1 MLPSRVTGRQP
12 HIFLAATLLLLSP
25 AAAQTVATGDSRHVT
40 EPHYPAI
47 CTVLTAQFS
56 TSQRSSPPTPDDT
69 DRLQTALN
77 TCAGTGRAV
86 LLIGTH
92 EADAFYST
100 QITVNGEGLVVA
112 PGITLEGNNGYAKQS
127 ELVLI
132 EGANSFLG
140 GPGAIDGRGDIL
152 TGGTPRLVQG
162 KKITNLVVYNITL
175 QQAAHPNLYVEN
187 GDGLTIWRIKI
198 RTPANRH
205 NADGIDIDSLT
216 NATVAFSSIE
226 AGDDGVAVKTN
237 SAAASNITVVKN
249 QLYGTHGLSIGSQT
263 FHGVTNVLFLDNFV
277 YGVDLEGNPSTDAN
291 AIRIKS
297 DATCGGL
304 VKQVTYQNTCMKQAK
319 HLIILN
325 TYYGTCSGTPGI
337 PQYTDIVINGARSI
351 DSVSGAYESFTGYSA
366 SYPLEVYLAHID
378 LDSATQ
384 LNDQY
389 AQVYLHDSNITPSG
403 PGVTTRFWYAK
414 GEVPHCK
421 EDEDDK
427 KGDKDDKRW

>member
-1 MLPSRVTGRQP
+1 MIPLRVTGRQP
-12 HIFLAATLLLLSP
+12 HILLASTLLFLLP
-25 AAAQTVATGDSRHVT
+25 VAAQTVATGDSRRVT
-40 EPHYPAI
+40 EPRYPAI
-47 CTVLTAQFS
+47 CTILTAQFS

-69 DRLQTALN
+69 ERLQTALT

-86 LLIGTH
+86 LLVGAPK
-92 EADAFYST
+92 ADAFYST
-100 QITVNGEGLVVA
+100 QITVNGEGLIIG
-112 PGITLEGNNGYAKQS
+112 PGVTLEGNSGYVKQS

-132 EGANSFLG
+132 EGTNSFLG

-162 KKITNLVVYNITL
+162 KNITNLVVYNITL
-175 QQAAHPNLYVEN
+175 QQALHPNLYVEGGN
-187 GDGLTIWRIKI
+187 GVTIWRIKV
-198 RTPANRH
+198 RTPANRA

-277 YGVDLEGNPSTDAN
+277 YGVDLEGNPATDAS

-297 DATCGGL
+297 DFDCGGL

-325 TYYGTCSGTPGI
+325 TYYGSCSGTPGI

-351 DSVSGAYESFTGYSA
+351 DSVSGAYESFTGYNA
-366 SYPLEVYLAHID
+366 ANPLEVYLAHID
-378 LDSATQ
+378 LDSTTQ
-384 LNDQY
+384 NDDQY
-389 AQVYLHDSNITPSG
+389 AQVYLHESNVTPSG
-403 PGVTTRFWYAK
+403 PGVTTSYFYTP
-414 GEVPHCK
+414 GEVPHCS
-421 EDEDDK
+421 
-427 KGDKDDKRW
+427 GNSDDKRW

>member
-1 MLPSRVTGRQP
+1 MIPLRVTGRQP
-12 HIFLAATLLLLSP
+12 HILLASTLLFLLP
-25 AAAQTVATGDSRHVT
+25 AAAQTVATGDSRRLT
-40 EPHYPAI
+40 EPRYPAI
-47 CTVLTAQFS
+47 CTILTAQFS

-69 DRLQTALN
+69 ERLQTALN

-86 LLIGTH
+86 LLVGAPK
-92 EADAFYST
+92 ADAFYST
-100 QITVNGEGLVVA
+100 QITVNGEGLIIG
-112 PGITLEGNNGYAKQS
+112 PGVTLEGNSGYVKQS

-132 EGANSFLG
+132 EGTNSFLG

-175 QQAAHPNLYVEN
+175 QQALHPNLYVEDGN
-187 GDGLTIWRIKI
+187 GLTIWRIKV

-226 AGDDGVAVKTN
+226 AGDDGVAIKTN

-291 AIRIKS
+291 AINIKS
-297 DATCGGL
+297 DPTCGGL

-351 DSVSGAYESFTGYSA
+351 DSVSGAYESFTGYNA
-366 SYPLEVYLAHID
+366 SNPLEVYLAHID
-378 LDSATQ
+378 LDSTTQ
-384 LNDQY
+384 SNDQY
-389 AQVYLHDSNITPSG
+389 AQVYLHDSNVTPSG
-403 PGVTTRFWYAK
+403 PGVTTSYWYTQ
-414 GEVPHCK
+414 GEVPRCS
-421 EDEDDK
+421 DNSDDK
-427 KGDKDDKRW
+427 HW

>member
-1 MLPSRVTGRQP
+1 MIPLRVTGRQQ
-12 HIFLAATLLLLSP
+12 FVFFASTLVLLSP
-25 AAAQTVATGDSRHVT
+25 ASAQILATGDSRHVT
-40 EPHYPAI
+40 EPRYPAV

-56 TSQRSSPPTPDDT
+56 TSQRSSPPSPDDT
-69 DRLQTALN
+69 ERLQAALN
-77 TCAGTGRAV
+77 TCAGTGRSV
-86 LLIGTH
+86 LLVGSH
-92 EADAFYST
+92 DADAFYST
-100 QITVNGEGLVVA
+100 LTTVNGEGLVIARGV
-112 PGITLEGNNGYAKQS
+112 TLEGNNGYAKQS

-140 GPGAIDGRGDIL
+140 GTGAIDGRGDVL

-162 KKITNLVVYNITL
+162 KNITNLVVADITL
-175 QQAAHPNLYVEN
+175 EQAAHPNLYVEG
-187 GDGLTIWRIKI
+187 GDGLTIWRIKV
-198 RTPANRH
+198 RTPATRK

-237 SAAASNITVVKN
+237 SGAASNITVFKN

-263 FHGVTNVLFLDNFV
+263 FRGVTNVLFRDNFV
-277 YGVDLEGNPSTDAN
+277 YGVDLEGNPASDAD

-297 DATCGGL
+297 DPTCGGL
-304 VKQVTYQNTCMKQAK
+304 VKQVTYENTCIKQAK

-325 TYYGTCSGTPGI
+325 TYYGACSGTPGI
-337 PQYTDIVINGARSI
+337 PQFTDIVINGARSI

-378 LDSATQ
+378 LDFVTQ
-384 LNDQY
+384 VSDQY

-403 PGVTTRFWYAK
+403 PGVTTSYWYAR
-414 GEVPHCK
+414 GEIPHCK
-421 EDEDDK
+421 DD
-427 KGDKDDKRW
+427 DDKRWQ